1 MHKNPSLLWSM
12 IAFLIVGAYFLKH
25 DLKQVFSENMKKTIN
40 SLISLKELE
49 EKMQT
54 KNRVKYRLKAP
65 ASTGSCDR
73 LKKCWPQTI
82 ENCSSA
88 ICAIQH
94 VLLLSEWPADF
105 SQSLTDR
112 LVAWQRR
119 PQCFVCL
126 RIERMTTSWSL
137 VCCASCVKFSYKM
150 VGHILL
156 PFVVEDLFHSQISYT
171 FFNSLINITCFLL
184 LKHYASL

>member
-1 MHKNPSLLWSM
+1 MRKKSQ
-12 IAFLIVGAYFLKH
+12 FTLKH
-25 DLKQVFSENMKKTIN
+25 DSISNCRSIFLKTWPEASFLWKKPIN

-54 KNRVKYRLKAP
+54 KNRVKYCLKAP

-94 VLLLSEWPADF
+94 VLFQSEWPADF

-126 RIERMTTSWSL
+126 RIERMTTSRSL

-171 FFNSLINITCFLL
+171 FFNSLLNITCFLL